1 MRLNLKL
8 LVVFLVLGLNL
19 KLSANE
25 ISNNTLPTDPN
36 VTHGTA
42 EISQGAN
49 QLTID
54 QQTDKLITNWSSFN
68 IGSDAKVQFNQP
80 SSNSSALNH
89 VNSADPSY
97 IYGSLEA
104 NGKVILINPN
114 GVIFSKGSRVDV
126 GAIVASSLK
135 LSDENFLKD
144 NFVFE
149 KDGIAGMIENRGT
162 IKAFEGGTVALISSI
177 VKNNGTIETPSGS
190 TASTCW

>member
-1 MRLNLKL
+1 MMRLNLKL
-8 LVVFLVLGLNL
+8 LILFLVLGLNS

-25 ISNNTLPTDPN
+25 ISNNALPTDPN
-36 VTHGTA
+36 ITHGTA
-42 EISQGAN
+42 EIRQGAN

-80 SSNSSALNH
+80 SSSSSALNH

-114 GVIFSKGSRVDV
+114 GVILSKGSRVDV
-126 GAIVASSLK
+126 GAIVASSLN
-135 LSDENFLKD
+135 LSDENFVKDNYEGKQRRHGQLTGFGLEGRSKPCRADLAFDQLMRLKD
-144 NFVFE
+144 
-149 KDGIAGMIENRGT
+149 
-162 IKAFEGGTVALISSI
+162 SI
-177 VKNNGTIETPSGS
+177 LSTP
-190 TASTCW
+190 